1 MCYRNTPLLYFCFTQ
16 VITVPA
22 LPLCMLQFKADTQE
36 QTQFVCS
43 TEELAAWCHC
53 GLGMCRL
60 SYWIAGGLYA
70 TGFHIVNIF
79 LHGVVSITFLFFV
92 SFILGD
98 GQSYSSDGHFL
109 FPHPNTSL
117 LAAVLF
123 AIHPIHTESVSGD
136 TVSFTLLLLLT
147 YMCLIFY
154 FIW

>member
-1 MCYRNTPLLYFCFTQ
+1 
-16 VITVPA
+16 
-22 LPLCMLQFKADTQE
+22 MLQFKADTQE

-70 TGFHIVNIF
+70 TSFHIVNIF

-136 TVSFTLLLLLT
+136 TVSFTLSLLLT

-154 FIW
+154 FI